1 MKIGDKV
8 YIIEKFYYRLNPLD
22 PYSEYNV
29 EYEFNIGEIKRIAS
43 NFLELNPIIGDIR
56 GISFD
61 DTLYSL
67 DNSFIK
73 IVFMWGTQY
82 VTCNEQ
88 LAISKYK
95 NLLEENG
102 T

>member
-8 YIIEKFYYRLNPLD
+8 YIIEKFYYKLNPLD
-22 PYSEYNV
+22 PYSEYNI
-29 EYEFNIGEIKRIAS
+29 EYEFNIGEIKHIGS
-43 NFLELNPIIGDIR
+43 NFLELNPIIGNI
-56 GISFD
+56 IVIPHD
-61 DTLYSL
+61 DTLHSL
-67 DNSFIK
+67 DNNFIK
-73 IVFMWGTQY
+73 IMYMWGDQY